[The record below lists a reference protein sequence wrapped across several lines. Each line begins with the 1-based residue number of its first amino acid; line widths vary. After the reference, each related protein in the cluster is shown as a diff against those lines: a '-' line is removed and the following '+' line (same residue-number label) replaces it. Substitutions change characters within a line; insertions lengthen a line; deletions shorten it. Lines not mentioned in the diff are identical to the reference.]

1 MTTLDE
7 QVLHA
12 INTNNSFVIVS
23 HIRPDGDA
31 IGSALGLAHSLRL
44 AGKTAEVVLEDGV
57 AEKYMSLTGADSV
70 GRKIESDYDYLIV
83 VDCSDA
89 MRTGNA
95 LRGATPDL
103 VIDHHKTNLNFGKL
117 NLVESE
123 TEATAL
129 VLAQH
134 MPLWG

>member
-1 MTTLDE
+1 MKEGTISLKMIIKERLMTTLDE

-57 AEKYMSLTGADSV
+57 AENT
-70 GRKIESDYDYLIV
+70 
-83 VDCSDA
+83 
-89 MRTGNA
+89 
-95 LRGATPDL
+95 
-103 VIDHHKTNLNFGKL
+103 
-117 NLVESE
+117 
-123 TEATAL
+123 
-129 VLAQH
+129 
-134 MPLWG
+134 